1 MRSDIAGD
9 ALAAARATPEY
20 AALGLEVAPEVREH
34 YTESIVF
41 AVRSA
46 VLRAHGT
53 ALAHLTGMAR
63 EWQRRH
69 RAAAVEL
76 ESERTDRA
84 VERQRL
90 RHTLRELR
98 AVMTTSATDWGV
110 HHGEARLYAVLV
122 GWECEGDCLDPG
134 NSEHHCDSTLWH
146 MAARHGWT
154 VGTVEQI
161 RAQRAQI
168 REATR

>member
-9 ALAAARATPEY
+9 ALAAARATREY

-34 YTESIVF
+34 YTAAIVA
-41 AVRSA
+41 AVRSS
-46 VLRAHGT
+46 VLRSYGT
-53 ALAHLTGMAR
+53 ALANLTGMAR
-63 EWQRRH
+63 DWQQRH
-69 RAAAVEL
+69 RVVAVAL
-76 ESERTDRA
+76 FTERTDRA
-84 VERQRL
+84 MERRGL
-90 RHTLRELR
+90 RHTLRELGH
-98 AVMTTSATDWGV
+98 VMATSATDWGV

-122 GWECEGDCLDPG
+122 GWECEGDCLDPD
-134 NSEHHCDSTLWH
+134 NPEHHCDSTLWH

>member
-1 MRSDIAGD
+1 MRSDIRGD

-34 YTESIVF
+34 YTAAIVS

-46 VLRAHGT
+46 VLRSYGM
-53 ALAHLTGMAR
+53 ALAHLTGVAR

-69 RAAAVEL
+69 RVAVVAL
-76 ESERTDRA
+76 ETERTDRA
-84 VERQRL
+84 MERVGL

-98 AVMTTSATDWGV
+98 AVMATSATDWGV

-122 GWECEGDCLDPG
+122 GWECEGDCLDPDDP
-134 NSEHHCDSTLWH
+134 EHHCDSTLWH

-161 RAQRAQI
+161 RTQRARI

>member
-1 MRSDIAGD
+1 VRSDIAGD

-20 AALGLEVAPEVREH
+20 AALGLEVAPAIRDH
-34 YTESIVF
+34 YTEAIVF
-41 AVRSA
+41 AVRGA
-46 VLRAHGT
+46 VLRAYGT
-53 ALAHLTGMAR
+53 ALAHLTGLAR

-69 RAAAVEL
+69 RAAAVAL
-76 ESERTDRA
+76 ETERTDRA
-84 VERQRL
+84 MERQRL
-90 RHTLRELR
+90 RHTLRELGH
-98 AVMTTSATDWGV
+98 VMATSATDWGV

-134 NSEHHCDSTLWH
+134 NPEHHCDSTLWH

-161 RAQRAQI
+161 RAQRARI
-168 REATR
+168 REAQ